1 MAIEV
6 FNRREIK
13 YMISDQQKEELLS
26 IIGNYM
32 ESDPYNRDGK
42 TYSICNLYLDTE
54 SDELIRKSLEKPE
67 FKEKIRLRSYGK
79 VPLDATVFLESKK
92 KFDSVVNKRRTP
104 FILSDAYRYFED
116 GTLPEVWGGTLQ
128 SGGAVQPAGTVSAEP
143 QPAPSKPKMN
153 VQVMREIDYIMH
165 FYNLKP
171 RVYISYDRLAF
182 FEKNN
187 SDFRLTIDRNI
198 QTRRTDL
205 RLDSPAYG
213 DQLLPEGKWLME
225 AKAFK
230 AFPLWFVHF
239 LSEHK
244 IYSTSFSKYG
254 AEYKN
259 YLKKGRN

>member
-13 YMISDQQKEELLS
+13 YMLTDEDKDALLA

-32 ESDPYNRDGK
+32 DSDPFNKDGK
-42 TYSICNLYLDTE
+42 PYSICNLYLDT
-54 SDELIRKSLEKPE
+54 SANELIRKSLEKPA
-67 FKEKIRLRSYGK
+67 FKEKIRLRSYGR
-79 VPLDATVFLESKK
+79 VQLSDNVFLESKK
-92 KFDSVVNKRRTP
+92 KFDSVVNKRRTT
-104 FILSDAYRYFED
+104 FKLEDAYNYFEN
-116 GTLPEVWGGTLQ
+116 GEIR
-128 SGGAVQPAGTVSAEP
+128 EN
-143 QPAPSKPKMN
+143 PKMN
-153 VQVMREIDYIMH
+153 AQVMKEIDYIMN

-171 RVYISYDRLAF
+171 KVFISYDRLAF

-205 RLDSPAYG
+205 RLDSPIYG
-213 DQLLPEGKWLME
+213 TQLLKEGQWLME

-239 LSEHK
+239 LSSRK
-244 IYSTSFSKYG
+244 IFSTSFSKYG

-259 YLKKGRN
+259 FLQSK

>member
-13 YMISDQQKEELLS
+13 YMLTDEDKDALLA

-32 ESDPYNRDGK
+32 DSDPFNKDGK
-42 TYSICNLYLDTE
+42 PYSICNLYLDT
-54 SDELIRKSLEKPE
+54 SANELIRKSLEKPA
-67 FKEKIRLRSYGK
+67 FKEKIRLRSYGT
-79 VPLDATVFLESKK
+79 VQLSDNVFLESKK
-92 KFDSVVNKRRTP
+92 KFDSVVNKRRTT
-104 FILSDAYRYFED
+104 FKLEDAYNYFETGEIRD
-116 GTLPEVWGGTLQ
+116 N
-128 SGGAVQPAGTVSAEP
+128 
-143 QPAPSKPKMN
+143 PKMN
-153 VQVMREIDYIMH
+153 AQVMKEIDYIMH
-165 FYNLKP
+165 FYDLKP
-171 RVYISYDRLAF
+171 KVFISYDRLAF

-213 DQLLPEGKWLME
+213 TQLLKEGQWLME

-239 LSEHK
+239 LSSRK
-244 IYSTSFSKYG
+244 IFSTSFSKYG

-259 YLKKGRN
+259 FLQSK

>member
-13 YMISDQQKEELLS
+13 YMISDEDKNALLS
-26 IIGNYM
+26 IIGEYM
-32 ESDPYNRDGK
+32 DSDPYNKDGK
-42 TYSICNLYLDTE
+42 TYSICNLYLDTP

-67 FKEKIRLRSYGK
+67 FKEKIRLRSYGT

-92 KFDSVVNKRRTP
+92 KYDSVVNKRRTP
-104 FILSDAYRYFED
+104 FILSDAYRYFD
-116 GTLPEVWGGTLQ
+116 SGILPDN
-128 SGGAVQPAGTVSAEP
+128 
-143 QPAPSKPKMN
+143 PKLN
-153 VQVMREIDYIMH
+153 RQVFSEIDYIMH
-165 FYNLKP
+165 FYRLKP
-171 RVYISYDRLAF
+171 RVFISYDRLAF

-187 SDFRLTIDRNI
+187 SDFRLTIDKNI

-213 DQLLPEGKWLME
+213 NQLLPEGKWLME

-230 AFPLWFVHF
+230 AFPLWFVKF
-239 LSEHK
+239 LSSRK

-259 YLKKGRN
+259 YLESKNKEVQI